1 MFLPPRAS
9 EQGNVIGSVRI
20 YSMRQYK
27 VSVPL
32 KKTLCP
38 TVYQRL
44 KKRNRLLFL
53 RRLYAHNFYAPF
65 SVKLRPKSIY
75 RRAKVI
81 DELERN
87 WRGEKRLIDKKS
99 INNQRTEA
107 ERSTR
112 RAETIDG
119 LKRNG
124 RRNNRRTRA
133 KLARREAIN
142 RREEQKQSTD

>member
-1 MFLPPRAS
+1 MIRA
-9 EQGNVIGSVRI
+9 GYI
-20 YSMRQYK
+20 YSRRQYK

-32 KKTLCP
+32 KKTRCP
-38 TVYQRL
+38 TAYQRL
-44 KKRNRLLFL
+44 KKRNRLPFL

-65 SVKLRPKSIY
+65 SVELRPKSIN

-87 WRGEKRLIDKKS
+87 WRGEKRLIDEKS
-99 INNQRTEA
+99 LNNRRTEA

-124 RRNNRRTRA
+124 R
-133 KLARREAIN
+133 LEQ
-142 RREEQKQSTD
+142 QKQSTD